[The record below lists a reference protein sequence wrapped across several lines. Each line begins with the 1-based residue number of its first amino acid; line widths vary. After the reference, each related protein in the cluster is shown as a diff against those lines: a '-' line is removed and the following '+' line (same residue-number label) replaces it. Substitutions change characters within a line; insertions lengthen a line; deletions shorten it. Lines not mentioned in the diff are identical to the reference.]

1 MNDQPIRSPLAPKV
15 MPESR
20 RRALRGLMLDQV
32 AASASPRRS
41 RRRVVLAVAVA
52 GGAVVAVLGG
62 GVAYSALSGSG
73 PVTDHG
79 TARCYTVPAYRAG
92 GNHFP
97 GTTVAMADSAA
108 GQGTVTDAVGICAAL
123 WRAGILQS
131 GSAGP
136 LRNPA
141 KATYPVPT
149 LVQCVLPDGAAAVFP
164 GATGLCVRLGLQAAQ
179 VGTGQ

>member
-20 RRALRGLMLDQV
+20 RRALRGFMLDQV
-32 AASASPRRS
+32 AASAPSRRS
-41 RRRVVLAVAVA
+41 RRPVVLAVVV
-52 GGAVVAVLGG
+52 GAVVAVLGG

-79 TARCYTVPAYRAG
+79 TARCYTVAAYSAG

-108 GQGTVTDAVGICAAL
+108 GHGAVTDAVGVCAAL

-131 GSAGP
+131 GSAEP

-141 KATYPVPT
+141 KAIYPVPA
-149 LVQCVLPDGAAAVFP
+149 LAQCVLSDGSAAVFP
-164 GATGLCVRLGLQAAQ
+164 GATGLCARLGLQAAQ
-179 VGTGQ
+179 VGTGP